1 MERVIDARGM
11 RLASAALLILA
22 LSGLAATTPAGR
34 AGAQEEPPPLDAGP
48 SQAEPVPPAPPSSN
62 EDAKTGRE
70 PGAEGASPHGN
81 SRADL
86 SLEDLHLEQPGQR
99 AKVLER
105 LYDEL
110 GRAKDATDA
119 APVAE
124 VIEQVWNSS
133 GSPTIDLLMSRARTF
148 ISDSAL
154 DLASQVLDD
163 VVELAPDD
171 AEGWHQ
177 RAMVH
182 FLQED
187 YIQARSDL
195 KRALQLDPQH
205 YKALYG
211 LGNVL
216 LELGDK
222 KGALEAFRK
231 ALKVNPFLDSA
242 REKVDELKRE
252 VEGQDI

>member
-11 RLASAALLILA
+11 RLAGAAFLILA
-22 LSGLAATTPAGR
+22 LTGVAAV
-34 AGAQEEPPPLDAGP
+34 AQEEPPAPGGP
-48 SQAEPVPPAPPSSN
+48 VQAEPAQPEPPSSN
-62 EDAKTGRE
+62 EDDKTGRE
-70 PGAEGASPHGN
+70 PGANGASRQGHSP
-81 SRADL
+81 ADL
-86 SLEDLHLEQPGQR
+86 PLGDLHLEQPGQR
-99 AKVLER
+99 AKVLEQ

-119 APVAE
+119 APVTE
-124 VIEQVWNSS
+124 VIEQVWNAS

-148 ISDSAL
+148 ISDSDL
-154 DLASQVLDD
+154 DLAAKVLDD
-163 VVELAPDD
+163 VVELAPED

-195 KRALQLDPQH
+195 KRALLLDPQH

-216 LELGDK
+216 IELGDK

-242 REKVDELKRE
+242 RQKVDELKRE

>member
-1 MERVIDARGM
+1 MQRVIDARGV
-11 RLASAALLILA
+11 RLAGAAFLILA
-22 LSGLAATTPAGR
+22 LTVFATTVPGGR
-34 AGAQEEPPPLDAGP
+34 AAAQEEPPPLGAEPFQAGP
-48 SQAEPVPPAPPSSN
+48 VQPEPPSSN

-70 PGAEGASPHGN
+70 PGASAASPQAH
-81 SRADL
+81 SPAAL

-99 AKVLER
+99 AKVLAR

-110 GRAKDATDA
+110 GRAKDATEA
-119 APVAE
+119 ALVTE

-163 VVELAPDD
+163 VVELAPED

-195 KRALQLDPQH
+195 KRALLLDPQH

-216 LELGDK
+216 MELGDK

-242 REKVDELKRE
+242 RQRVDELKRE

>member
-1 MERVIDARGM
+1 MERSISV
-11 RLASAALLILA
+11 AALLILG
-22 LSGLAATTPAGR
+22 LTGLAAAVPTVR
-34 AGAQEEPPPLDAGP
+34 AVAQEEPPPMDAGP
-48 SQAEPVPPAPPSSN
+48 PQAEPVQPEPPASN
-62 EDAKTGRE
+62 QDDKTGHE
-70 PGAEGASPHGN
+70 PGAGGASPHGN
-81 SRADL
+81 SPADL

-99 AKVLER
+99 AKVLDQ

-110 GRAKDATDA
+110 GRAKDATGA

-124 VIEQVWNSS
+124 VIEQVWNAS

-148 ISDSAL
+148 ISDSDL
-154 DLASQVLDD
+154 DLAAQVLDD
-163 VVELAPDD
+163 VVELAPED

-182 FLQED
+182 FLHKD
-187 YIQARSDL
+187 YAQAASDL
-195 KRALQLDPQH
+195 KRALLLDPQH

-216 LELGDK
+216 IELGDK

-231 ALKVNPFLDSA
+231 ALKVNPFLDGA
-242 REKVDELKRE
+242 QQRVDELKRE

>member
-1 MERVIDARGM
+1 MERVIDARGV
-11 RLASAALLILA
+11 RLAGAALLILA
-22 LSGLAATTPAGR
+22 FTGLAATVPAGR
-34 AGAQEEPPPLDAGP
+34 AAAQEEPPPPPGP
-48 SQAEPVPPAPPSSN
+48 AEVNPAQPEPPSSN

-70 PGAEGASPHGN
+70 PGAGVASPQGN
-81 SRADL
+81 SPADL

-99 AKVLER
+99 AKVLEQ

-110 GRAKDATDA
+110 GRAKDATEA

-148 ISDSAL
+148 ISDSDL
-154 DLASQVLDD
+154 DLAAQVLDD
-163 VVELAPDD
+163 VVELAPED

-182 FLQED
+182 FLQQD
-187 YIQARSDL
+187 YVQATSDL
-195 KRALQLDPQH
+195 KRALLLDPQH

-216 LELGDK
+216 IELGDK

-242 REKVDELKRE
+242 RQRVDELKRE